1 MPIWF
6 YNRPLDRAD
15 PTEAKVA
22 EVFNQLPEG
31 WFIRWGY
38 FYERKSA
45 RGLKDREGDFIL
57 LGPDGRILVVEVKS
71 GRSRHFALTGEWE
84 HGDDNPASQLHAEWS
99 AVIDVLQASFDGKIP
114 YVGKALCLPH
124 VNLTGQDQLRGELG
138 RECLIFR
145 QDLEDF
151 QGWWQAH
158 MACHSTHCSAPVKA
172 FHAALAKGLK
182 PESLKLFLK
191 QSDLLFDQ
199 FRATEFEILGMLES
213 NSQWMVEGGVGTGKT
228 FLALKQAEWLAER
241 NGGQRVLFLVY
252 NLLLAARLEKMAGQ
266 LKLSCGEVV
275 VRSWEALLG
284 DIIAAEGI
292 VLEIPEDKEGMGRY
306 FNEELPEYV
315 RMALASGRVSAG
327 YDALVVDEAQ
337 DHDTAFSAADD
348 SPDSADGLGWW
359 SWYFALLKDGVS
371 SPVAL
376 FYDAAQRPAFRGAEK
391 FDPLRLRRCLSQ
403 VVHVKLRKS
412 LRYTM
417 PILSYL
423 RSLEAPGTQHLVE
436 PLEPHEHLP
445 TGPEVAVVQATSETY
460 VAAIEGIVADWKR
473 KGLCKPSEVTL
484 IGLRKWLRDSSLGGG
499 AKLCG
504 FEVADY
510 SEDVLGKV
518 SYIGAHRSKGMDFLA
533 VIVID
538 FVSFKTLADD
548 PEKVD
553 YQEAFFLGASRARQ
567 LLGVVELMC
576 SNCCS
581 AGFGLP

>member
-6 YNRPLDRAD
+6 YNRPLDKAD

-22 EVFNQLPEG
+22 EVFNQLPDS
-31 WFIRWGY
+31 WRIRWGY
-38 FYERKSA
+38 FYERKSSQ
-45 RGLKDREGDFIL
+45 GLKDREGDFIL

-71 GRSRHFALTGEWE
+71 GRNRHFALTGEWE
-84 HGDDNPASQLHAEWS
+84 HGEDNPALQLNAEWK
-99 AVIDVLQASFDGKIP
+99 AVIDALHENFDGKVP

-124 VNLTGQDQLRGELG
+124 VNLTGQDRLRGELG
-138 RECLIFR
+138 RECLIFGR
-145 QDLEDF
+145 DLEDF
-151 QGWWQAH
+151 PRWWQTH
-158 MACHSTHCSAPVKA
+158 LACHNTYCPDPVKA
-172 FHAALAKGLK
+172 FHSALARGMK

-199 FRATEFEILGMLES
+199 FRATEFEILGMLGG
-213 NSQWMVEGGVGTGKT
+213 NHQWMVEGGVGTGKT

-266 LKLSCGEVV
+266 LKLTRGEVV

-284 DIIAAEGI
+284 DIIAAEGV
-292 VLEIPEDKEGMGRY
+292 VLEIPDDKEAMGRY
-306 FNEELPEYV
+306 FIEELPEYV
-315 RMALASGRVSAG
+315 RMALESGRVPAE

-337 DHDTAFSAADD
+337 DHDTAFSTLSDD
-348 SPDSADGLGWW
+348 AQGKGGLGWW
-359 SWYFALLKDGVS
+359 SWYFALLKDGAS

-391 FDPLRLRRCLSQ
+391 FDPVRLRQNLSQ

-423 RSLEAPGTQHLVE
+423 RSLNAPGTKHLVE

-445 TGPEVAVVQATSETY
+445 IGPEVAVVRTTGEASA
-460 VAAIEGIVADWKR
+460 AAIEGIVADWKR

-484 IGLRKWLRDSSLGGG
+484 IGPRKWLRDSSLGGG
-499 AKLCG
+499 ALLCG

-510 SEDVLGKV
+510 NEDVLGKV

-533 VIVID
+533 VILID
-538 FVSFKTLADD
+538 FDPFDTLAAD

-567 LLGVVELMC
+567 LLGVVERE
-576 SNCCS
+576 
-581 AGFGLP
+581 G